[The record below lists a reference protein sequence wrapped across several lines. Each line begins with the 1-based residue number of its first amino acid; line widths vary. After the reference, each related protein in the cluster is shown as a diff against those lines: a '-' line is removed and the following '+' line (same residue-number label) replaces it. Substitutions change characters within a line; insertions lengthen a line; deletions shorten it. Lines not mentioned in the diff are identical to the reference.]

1 MKKIAS
7 LVKDLD
13 DAIAAE
19 HKGKGY
25 ISNVNVLIKTGEM
38 STHKKQAEC
47 QGKKVHNLEQ
57 RVSVLMYNVK
67 YCEKQIAKFDDKI
80 AKKQVAARKDALAK
94 LEKKFV
100 DEAKKAKRFKETSS
114 QNVDELKALIPGAKE
129 KLIKATKERKSIVSD
144 ILTLIGGM

>member
-1 MKKIAS
+1 
-7 LVKDLD
+7 
-13 DAIAAE
+13 
-19 HKGKGY
+19 
-25 ISNVNVLIKTGEM
+25 
-38 STHKKQAEC
+38 
-47 QGKKVHNLEQ
+47 
-57 RVSVLMYNVK
+57 MYNVK